1 MTEKRQRHTPKGFE
15 QAETFGYF
23 RVAKSDV
30 AVAITQRLTASQLRL
45 WLYLMMIDSFA
56 DQTGSGGRIY
66 HNIPTP
72 TEIAEKIG
80 ASADTVQKDLRMLRK
95 LKLYDYQITGMQGYN
110 CSAEHAEAE
119 SQRLKQK
126 RTSVKSFSRKDSA
139 CLSPESACLSPESAC
154 LSPESACLNPKQ
166 EPESLSGKD
175 SGSLHTLQT
184 YTDFTNSLSDSER
197 ESFEKFVRE
206 EWRKLKGEE
215 IVSLERFLSRKE
227 DFDNWHEKFLNSSA
241 GRAAKEEAIAT
252 QFDWCNDPRFSDW
265 IWKAFNEGYLW
276 TQSDEAEREQRHA
289 FLRWAQTTNAYKGVC
304 Y

>member
-1 MTEKRQRHTPKGFE
+1 MTKKRQRHTPKGFE

-30 AVAITQRLTASQLRL
+30 AVAITKRLTASQLRL

-80 ASADTVQKDLRMLRK
+80 ASVDTVEKDLRMLRK
-95 LKLYDYQITGMQGYN
+95 LKLYDYRITGMQGYN

-126 RTSVKSFSRKDSA
+126 RTSVKPFTRKDSA
-139 CLSPESACLSPESAC
+139 CLSLESACLSLESACLSPESAC
-154 LSPESACLNPKQ
+154 LSPGE
-166 EPESLSGKD
+166 EPESLPTKD
-175 SGSLHTLQT
+175 SGSSQTIQT
-184 YTDFTNSLSDSER
+184 YSNFIKTLSDSER
-197 ESFEKFVRE
+197 ESFDKFVRE

-215 IVSLERFLSRKE
+215 IVSLERFLARDE
-227 DFDNWHEKFLNSSA
+227 DILSWREKFLNSAA
-241 GRAAKEEAIAT
+241 GRTAKEQRIAT
-252 QFDWCNDPRFSDW
+252 QFDWRNDPRFDNW
-265 IWKAFNEGYLW
+265 IWKAFNEGYVW
-276 TQSDEAEREQRHA
+276 TQSDEAEREHRHA